1 MALAQEPTS
10 KYSPHPCTP
19 APLSASFSPTVYY
32 CVLLSASFF
41 QSQRHVDPFIKQA
54 SLFSLVVT
62 IMLESNGYDPV
73 DDGRIEYTPASEEQ
87 ADDIRE
93 ANYLNIKTTPFS

>member
-1 MALAQEPTS
+1 M
-10 KYSPHPCTP
+10 
-19 APLSASFSPTVYY
+19 FN
-32 CVLLSASFF
+32 
-41 QSQRHVDPFIKQA
+41 
-54 SLFSLVVT
+54 LVVT